1 MQKLYQSD
9 GFGKEVKKR
18 LIDIDMSQ
26 KELANRLGYS
36 ASYLVEIL
44 RGSRGAENARRKICE
59 AVGLDYDEVMEK
71 LREGA

>member
-44 RGSRGAENARRKICE
+44 RGSRGSEKVKRQICE
-59 AVGLDYDEVMEK
+59 AVGLDYDEVK
-71 LREGA
+71 AKIGEGA